1 MVKSGLEGS
10 HFETTFGILVDS
22 DEKGVVDEHHGL
34 VFIEL
39 FDKFRE
45 VLAGYKVIVKHL
57 DVLGSDLSHYEDLIK
72 ILLGLVSQIQR
83 SYR

>member
-10 HFETTFGILVDS
+10 HFETALGILVDS
-22 DEKGVVDEHHGL
+22 NEKRVVDEHHRL

-39 FDKFRE
+39 LNKFSK

-72 ILLGLVSQIQR
+72 ILLGLVSQIQG